1 MIKSG
6 QDVFSCPFLIREGGL
21 MERPTLEAKV
31 REKTGKSA
39 AHFLRREGWVPAV
52 LYGLKEETISLQ
64 VKEKEFAG
72 IVKESGENA
81 VIDLE
86 IGGEADSAVHGIVK
100 ERQFDPVWGK
110 LLHIDF
116 LRISL
121 TQKLTAEVPVV
132 TIGES
137 AGEKEGG
144 ILEHVL
150 RHVEVECL
158 PDKIPENI
166 EVDVTG
172 LEIGDSIHVEQ
183 LVVPA
188 DAEMVTEHDKVVI
201 SIVRPRVEEEKEVV
215 EEEAE
220 EPELVGRKEKE
231 GEVSEGEKGVEKK
244 KEKEEDKREDKGK
257 DKAEDREK
265 RKK

>member
-1 MIKSG
+1 
-6 QDVFSCPFLIREGGL
+6 
-21 MERPTLEAKV
+21 MERPRLEAKV

-52 LYGLKEETISLQ
+52 LYGLNEETTSLQ
-64 VKEKEFAG
+64 VKEKEFG
-72 IVKESGENA
+72 DIVKESGENA

-86 IGGEADSAVHGIVK
+86 IDGEADSAVHGIVK

-121 TQKLTAEVPVV
+121 TQKLTAEVPVI
-132 TIGES
+132 TIGEP

-144 ILEHVL
+144 VLEHVL

-231 GEVSEGEKGVEKK
+231 GEVSGEEKGVEKE
-244 KEKEEDKREDKGK
+244 KEKEEDKGK

>member
-1 MIKSG
+1 
-6 QDVFSCPFLIREGGL
+6 
-21 MERPTLEAKV
+21 MERLTLEAKV

-52 LYGLKEETISLQ
+52 LCGLKEETTSIQ
-64 VKEKEFAG
+64 VKEKEFEDIIRKA
-72 IVKESGENA
+72 GENA

-86 IGGEADSAVHGIVK
+86 IGGEASAIHGIVK
-100 ERQFDPVWGK
+100 ERQFEPVLGK

-121 TQKLTAEVPVV
+121 TQKLIAEVPVV

-150 RHVEVECL
+150 RHVEVKCF
-158 PDKIPENI
+158 PDRIPENI
-166 EVDVTG
+166 ELDVTG
-172 LEIGDSIHVEQ
+172 LGIGDSIHVEQ

-188 DAEMVTEHDKVVI
+188 DAEMVTEHDKVVV
-201 SIVRPRVEEEKEVV
+201 SIVRPRVEEEKEEV

-231 GEVSEGEKGVEKK
+231 EVSEEGKGVEK
-244 KEKEEDKREDKGK
+244 EKEENKGK
-257 DKAEDREK
+257 DKAEDKEK
-265 RKK
+265 GTK

>member
-1 MIKSG
+1 
-6 QDVFSCPFLIREGGL
+6 

-39 AHFLRREGWVPAV
+39 AHLLRREGWVPAV
-52 LYGLKEETISLQ
+52 LYGLKEETTSIQ
-64 VKEKEFAG
+64 VKEKEFED
-72 IVKESGENA
+72 IIRKVGENA
-81 VIDLE
+81 VIDIE
-86 IGGEADSAVHGIVK
+86 TGEEDSAIHGIVR
-100 ERQFDPVWGK
+100 ERQFEPVLGK

-132 TIGES
+132 TVGEY

-144 ILEHVL
+144 VLEHVL
-150 RHVEVECL
+150 RYVEVECL

-166 EVDVTG
+166 ELDVTG

-188 DAEMVTEHDKVVI
+188 DVEMVTEHDKVVV
-201 SIVRPRVEEEKEVV
+201 SIVRPRVEEEKEAV
-215 EEEAE
+215 EEESE

-231 GEVSEGEKGVEKK
+231 GEVSGEEKSVE
-244 KEKEEDKREDKGK
+244 KEKEEDKGK